1 MKPFS
6 YFGEDRP
13 KRFGIRVRWAILEMR
28 SIPHSIN
35 SFIGKIEMTID
46 KSRPALLALA
56 IFAISS
62 ISLTSGSAAVA
73 KPTIH
78 PDARNHEIHPRNH
91 GILWTPELSAP
102 AAQRP
107 INDPFADMV
116 LG

>member
-1 MKPFS
+1 
-6 YFGEDRP
+6 
-13 KRFGIRVRWAILEMR
+13 
-28 SIPHSIN
+28 
-35 SFIGKIEMTID
+35 MTTG

-62 ISLTSGSAAVA
+62 ISLASGSAVA

-78 PDARNHEIHPRNH
+78 PDARYHEIHAWNHEIHARNR
-91 GILWTPELSAP
+91 GIHWTPELSAP

-107 INDPFADMV
+107 TNDPLADLV